1 MKYKKKLIGYRSRTS
16 SNDLREPIQ
25 SAKERLQRLV
35 NDLKRYTEEIDSE
48 MYKEITENRG
58 KSIIKRFADYYNSLP
73 LPPTPSR
80 AKAQQREQKMILQ
93 EIERLCNA
101 IHSFKYS
108 YGINLNTF
116 SFDNGEIK
124 PIKSIVDKIE
134 KEYLSIYLETPE
146 EEELYNRTKD
156 IAEELNKLQTD
167 LRKKYAFPYVM
178 PSNTTFGRVYPLCLN
193 TKGEIIANIYYFDY
207 RKPSR

>member
-1 MKYKKKLIGYRSRTS
+1 MSYKKKLIGYRTKTS
-16 SNDLREPIQ
+16 DSDFKESMQ
-25 SAKERLQRLV
+25 FAKEKLQGLID
-35 NDLKRYTEEIDSE
+35 DLKRYTEVVDNK
-48 MYKEITENRG
+48 MYKEITENKG

-101 IHSFKYS
+101 IHNFKYR
-108 YGINLNTF
+108 YGIDLNTF
-116 SFDNGEIK
+116 RFENGEVK

-134 KEYLSIYLETPE
+134 KEYLAIYLETPE
-146 EEELYNRTKD
+146 EENLYNRTKD

-167 LRKKYAFPYVM
+167 LRKKYAFPDVI
-178 PSNTTFGRVYPLCLN
+178 PLKTFGSMHPLCLN
-193 TKGEIIANIYYFDY
+193 TEGKVIANIYYFDY
-207 RKPSR
+207 RKPNK